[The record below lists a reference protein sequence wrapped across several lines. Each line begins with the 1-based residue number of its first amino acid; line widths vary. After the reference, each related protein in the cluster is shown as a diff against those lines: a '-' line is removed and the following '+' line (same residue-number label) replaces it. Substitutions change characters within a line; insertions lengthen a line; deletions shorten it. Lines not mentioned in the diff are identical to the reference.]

1 MKRVYFIFPKN
12 ITEPNIQDKEKTN
25 HNILIQPTYT
35 YNFEMCPFFFLISI
49 IIRLTQYNYLQL
61 R

>member
-35 YNFEMCPFFFLISI
+35 YNFEMCPFFFF
-49 IIRLTQYNYLQL
+49 NFDHH
-61 R
+61 

>member
-25 HNILIQPTYT
+25 NNILIQSTYT
-35 YNFEMCPFFFLISI
+35 YNFEMCPFFLISI
-49 IIRLTQYNYLQL
+49 SIRLTQYNYLQL